1 MEPRKILR
9 GPRCVGRAGG
19 LATHTLGFASFGDRC
34 AAIAAFAV
42 LHDLATPS
50 QCQTP
55 TWPRAKRHHPDARRR
70 VSPARPPARPLW
82 GGLRKMLQTHPAGG
96 KNLKNPI
103 RPSAR
108 QAETTRARCGV
119 GLGCAG
125 RVDAPEG
132 IGRPAPKATT
142 TMTTGGGRLG
152 KSGAKAP
159 DRNRSPA
166 RPGRRRAG
174 RLKNHPGSVKE
185 PPRKPLSNLPRNPN
199 LTQENNEGISL
210 TPPRK
215 SKSVP

>member
-1 MEPRKILR
+1 
-9 GPRCVGRAGG
+9 
-19 LATHTLGFASFGDRC
+19 
-34 AAIAAFAV
+34 

-166 RPGRRRAG
+166 RPRPTTRRASYEPD
-174 RLKNHPGSVKE
+174 KNPVTPVALHD
-185 PPRKPLSNLPRNPN
+185 LALPRMTFRR
-199 LTQENNEGISL
+199 LA
-210 TPPRK
+210 
-215 SKSVP
+215 